1 MAQFISKIKDALLFV
16 MLLSYFVGHPVHQL
30 SITGDYFLFYFYPHY
45 FYFQNIH
52 SKNIIRARSKK
63 NKLDENPLL
72 ANQHK
77 QHNLS
82 ICYTELSQM
91 WLVKQAYDRPGNV
104 KSQAAPSIVKPSW
117 QAGTCYAP
125 LRQRVG
131 PVRIQI
137 DLMST
142 MISVT
147 SDYVY

>member
-16 MLLSYFVGHPVHQL
+16 MLPSYFVGHPVHQL
-30 SITGDYFLFYFYPHY
+30 LITGDSFLFYFYPHY

-63 NKLDENPLL
+63 TNQMRTPLP

-82 ICYTELSQM
+82 VCYAELSQM

-125 LRQRVG
+125 IRPVQRVG

-137 DLMST
+137 DLSPP
-142 MISVT
+142 
-147 SDYVY
+147 